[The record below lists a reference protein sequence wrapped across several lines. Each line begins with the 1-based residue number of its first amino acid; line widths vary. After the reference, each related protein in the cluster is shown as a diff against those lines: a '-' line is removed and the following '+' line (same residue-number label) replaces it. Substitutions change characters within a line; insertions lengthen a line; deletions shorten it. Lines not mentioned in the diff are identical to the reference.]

1 MASSPAFNSPNSPWW
16 RWLSDRVPVLDYYII
31 QELLPPFLFGVG
43 AFTSIGIAIGALFEL
58 VRQVTEAG
66 LPMSTAMQVFFL
78 KLPDFLV
85 LSFPM
90 AVLLSTLMTYGR
102 LSSDS
107 ELIALRSCGISLYR
121 IVLPAIVLSLLVTGL
136 TFVFNELIV
145 PAANYRATLT
155 LEQALNKE
163 RPPFQEKNIF
173 YQEFG
178 EVEQPEG
185 GTERELVRIFYARR
199 FDGTKMKGLTILDFS
214 ERGLNQIV
222 TAERATWNMQ
232 ANTWDFNDGTIY
244 LVSADGSYRNIIKF
258 ENQQLQ
264 LPRTPLDL
272 AERGRD
278 YGEMSIAQAQERLA
292 ILRQGNDENK
302 IRKLEVRIQ
311 QKYAFPFVC
320 VVFGLIG
327 SALGTRPQRASKST
341 SFGISVLL
349 IFGYY
354 LLAFISGSL
363 GQLNILS
370 PFLAA
375 WLPIAVTLGIGVLF
389 LVRAAR

>member
-1 MASSPAFNSPNSPWW
+1 MASSPSLKAPWW

-66 LPMSTAMQVFFL
+66 LPISTAMQVFFL

-107 ELIALRSCGISLYR
+107 ELIALRSCGISVYR
-121 IVLPAIVLSLLVTGL
+121 IVLPAIVMSLVVTGL
-136 TFVFNELIV
+136 TFVFNEFIV

-155 LEQALNKE
+155 LQQALNQE

-178 EVEQPEG
+178 EVKQPEG

-232 ANTWDFNDGTIY
+232 DNTWDFSNGTIY

-258 ENQQLQ
+258 EDQQLK

-272 AERGRD
+272 ASRGRD

-292 ILRQGNDENK
+292 LLRQGNDENK

-320 VVFGLIG
+320 VVFGLVG

-375 WLPIAVTLGIGVLF
+375 WLPIGVTLGVGILF
-389 LVRAAR
+389 LMRAAR

>member
-1 MASSPAFNSPNSPWW
+1 
-16 RWLSDRVPVLDYYII
+16 LDYYII